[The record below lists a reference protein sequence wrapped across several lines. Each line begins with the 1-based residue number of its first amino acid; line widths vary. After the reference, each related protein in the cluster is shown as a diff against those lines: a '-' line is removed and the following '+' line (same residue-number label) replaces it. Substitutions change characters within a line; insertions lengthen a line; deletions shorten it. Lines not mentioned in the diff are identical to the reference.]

1 VTATAVETIFAG
13 APKVPTIEIAPN
25 PKNPRGKIERAD
37 IEELAASVRANGIL
51 VPLILRK
58 GDKGYVVVAGHR
70 RLAAAKLVGLSEV
83 PAVIVPQDK
92 GRDLELALIENE
104 QRQDLDP
111 LATAAAVADLL
122 ERKGAT
128 VDGVAATLG
137 KSRRW
142 VALRASLSKLSP
154 KVLKARTTGELR
166 EWPAEWL
173 LELGVLSAQEQDAL
187 VSTDRWSL
195 ERVGSRADV
204 VRLVEHRLC
213 RLKEAPWDL
222 ADAKL
227 VAKQGACTTCTR
239 HSAAAPGL
247 FEAPAAAKIET
258 ALCRDSGCFTEKR
271 NAWRSALVRTKR
283 TELGEK
289 LVLAHSANNPG
300 YTHHESEALKKS
312 VGQPIVSSYDLQRAK
327 KGEAGAVPV
336 LTIDGPD
343 EGTVRWA
350 KKGKAAASSN
360 GRAPGPAKPSSL
372 KDLREALDKR
382 RRKAAVLEARAL
394 LEKLP
399 VTAVRSDE
407 QLLSLVAAF
416 GVEAIEADENP
427 EKGQSEAWPALHL
440 AAIPRRAAVWEG
452 VRERILHDHL
462 RDWMTGNPDAALTLA
477 DLEDY
482 LGIPWKRLLAEQTA
496 KIPEPK
502 SWGERKPAAVK
513 KPARATMAERRQGRS
528 AAKVARTSKAR
539 S

>member
-37 IEELAASVRANGIL
+37 IEELAASVRADGIL

-92 GRDLELALIENE
+92 GRDLELALVENE

-154 KVLKARTTGELR
+154 KVLKARTSGELR

-173 LELGVLSAQEQDAL
+173 LELGVLTAADQDAL
-187 VSTDRWSL
+187 LASRWVL
-195 ERVGSRADV
+195 EDVTSRSDV
-204 VRLVEHRLC
+204 VRLVEQRLC

-222 ADAKL
+222 DDAQL
-227 VAKQGACTTCTR
+227 VPKQGKCTTCTR

-247 FEAPAAAKIET
+247 FEEPAAAKLET
-258 ALCRDSGCFTEKR
+258 ALCRDSGCFAEKR
-271 NAWRSALVRTKR
+271 NAWRGALVRAKR
-283 TELGEK
+283 DELGDK
-289 LVLAHSANNPG
+289 LVLAHSKENAG
-300 YTHHESEALKKS
+300 YTHDESERLKKA

-336 LTIDGPD
+336 LTVDGPD
-343 EGTVRWA
+343 EGTVRWM
-350 KKGKAAASSN
+350 KKGKAAAIS
-360 GRAPGPAKPSSL
+360 GRARASFPSKPSSL
-372 KDLREALDKR
+372 KELREALDKR
-382 RRKAAVLEARAL
+382 RRTAAVREARAW
-394 LEKLP
+394 LEKTT
-399 VTAVRSDE
+399 VSAIRSDE
-407 QLLSLVAAF
+407 HLVGLVAAF
-416 GVEAIEADENP
+416 GVDKIDAGESP
-427 EKGQSEAWPALHL
+427 EDGQSEAWPALHL
-440 AAIPRRAAVWEG
+440 AAIPRRAAVWAK
-452 VRERILHDHL
+452 VRERILHKHL
-462 RDWMTGNPDAALTLA
+462 RDWMLNGEHAAPILA
-477 DLEDY
+477 DLETE

-502 SWGERKPAAVK
+502 SWSDRKPAPAK
-513 KPARATMAERRQGRS
+513 KPTKPTTAKGKPRAA
-528 AAKVARTSKAR
+528 ARTSKAR